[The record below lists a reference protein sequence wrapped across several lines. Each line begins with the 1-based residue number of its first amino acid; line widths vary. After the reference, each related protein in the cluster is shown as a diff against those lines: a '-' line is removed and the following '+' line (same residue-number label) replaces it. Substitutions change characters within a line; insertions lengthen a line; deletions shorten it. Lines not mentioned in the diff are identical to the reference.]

1 VLSWIC
7 QFAALHARSG
17 GEEALGRDFGI
28 VDAGSREIEAYA
40 LEAKRHEPIQFGV
53 GGLIVDY
60 RHAAC
65 VLAARRHAIDCRGI
79 IGAVHAW
86 RHNHHALDFKR
97 LVQRGHFFRQRG
109 FGRIGAP
116 RKPREL
122 GRIAMDMRV
131 AIAGAR
137 WDVEIDVGR
146 RL

>member
-1 VLSWIC
+1 MPV
-7 QFAALHARSG
+7 AALHARGG

-28 VDAGSREIEAYA
+28 VNAGSREIEAYA
-40 LEAKRHEPIQFGV
+40 LEAKRHEPIQLSV

-65 VLAARRHAIDCRGI
+65 VLAARRHAVDGRGI
-79 IGAVHAW
+79 VGAIHAW
-86 RHNHHALDFKR
+86 RHDHHALDLER
-97 LVQRGHFFRQRG
+97 LVQRGHFFRHRRLG
-109 FGRIGAP
+109 GIGPP
-116 RKPREL
+116 RKPRKL

-131 AIAGAR
+131 AIARAR